1 MLRVAGV
8 QHPPP
13 PLVCQAARGKTDL
26 LIRAPFAT
34 PVLNGANVRPLVPST
49 QLWALVYAR
58 VTQTDGA
65 TWRNLLLTRTQLLAP
80 HQANDPNGEGPRIL
94 YGEGL
99 IALNTLT
106 DTLLRLG
113 LPQDAPLT
121 VLALEMFADPP
132 EADPLGSSLGQA
144 RILRT
149 SPLASVPDAC

>member
-1 MLRVAGV
+1 
-8 QHPPP
+8 
-13 PLVCQAARGKTDL
+13 
-26 LIRAPFAT
+26 
-34 PVLNGANVRPLVPST
+34 VLNGANVRPLLPWT

-65 TWRNLLLTRTQLLAP
+65 AWRNLLLTRTELFAP
-80 HQANDPNGEGPRIL
+80 HQANDLNGQGQRIL

-99 IALNTLT
+99 IPLSTLT
-106 DTLLRLG
+106 DNLLRLG

-132 EADPLGSSLGQA
+132 EADPLGSRLGQE

-149 SPLASVPDAC
+149 SPLAPVPNAC